1 MFEKFTERA
10 RRAVY
15 FAWYEAKT
23 RRAWAIEPEHL
34 LLGLLREDPEFFLL
48 LSPDSEDLI
57 GGIRI
62 AVDGHLSP
70 ADRVRPAKDI
80 PLSPFGKKVVW
91 IAGESSSIM
100 GCGYVGTE
108 HLLLGILKQ
117 GLVKKRRWF
126 WFAPPEESA
135 SRRILRERGF
145 TSEAVAARID
155 GGSITR
161 QTSEPVGDGAVVPPP
176 QESD

>member
-15 FAWYEAKT
+15 FAWDEAKK

-34 LLGLLREDPEFFLL
+34 LLGLLREDPELFRL
-48 LSPDSEDLI
+48 LSPDSKDPV
-57 GGIRI
+57 GGIRM
-62 AVDGHLSP
+62 AVDAHLFH
-70 ADRVRPAKDI
+70 ANKVRPAKDI
-80 PLSPFGKKVVW
+80 PLSPFGKKVLW
-91 IAGESSSIM
+91 IAGENSRNM
-100 GCGYVGTE
+100 GRSYVGTE

-117 GLVKKRRWF
+117 GPVKQRRWF

-145 TSEAVAARID
+145 TSEAVAARIE

-161 QTSEPVGDGAVVPPP
+161 QTSEPAGDGAGVPPP
-176 QESD
+176 QQAG